1 MRRVLRS
8 AAALVTVAVA
18 AALLVAPA
26 PAQAYP
32 VREQQWYLESLRIPE
47 AHKLTRGRGVTVAV
61 VDSGVH
67 AAHPDLK
74 GQLLPGRSFYPG
86 GQANGWSDADREKG
100 HGTAVAG
107 IIAGRGGGGGT
118 REVGIAPEA
127 RILPVSLGPNT
138 AQWDVLAGIRWA
150 VDQGADVINLSL
162 AGSGKRAD
170 DAKAIEYALSKNVVV
185 VAGAGN
191 RSQGFDEVGTPA
203 NVPGVIAVSGTDRS
217 GKAWSGSATGPEV
230 VVAAPAVSLIAPLP
244 PGVNGSAYGMTQG
257 TSFATAIVS
266 GAVALIRARY
276 PKLDAANVV
285 NRLISTARDEGASG
299 RDPEFGF
306 GSLDVL
312 RALTASVPTVEANP
326 LLGPAAGGAEPPG
339 EGATRG
345 TDPKD
350 DEPAVSF
357 GVVDGWGAAVQVGL
371 CLLAV
376 LLAVAVV
383 VALVVVN
390 RRAKRRKAA
399 AGPPPSG
406 PPGYPGGYGP
416 PGTPGHPGGY
426 GPSGAPGQPG
436 GYGPPGASGHPGG
449 YGSPGQPTGYGSPGQ
464 PGGYGPPG
472 GQHPYQPR
480 PVGQPVPPYPP
491 GVGPG
496 GPVPPGPP
504 PTDQQQ
510 R

>member
-1 MRRVLRS
+1 MVTGKRVRRVLRS

-18 AALLVAPA
+18 GGAALLVAPA

-32 VREQQWYLESLRIPE
+32 VRDQQWYLDSLRIPE

-67 AAHPDLK
+67 GAHPDLK

-86 GQANGWSDADREKG
+86 GAADGWSDPDREKG
-100 HGTAVAG
+100 HGTAMAG
-107 IIAGRGGGGGT
+107 IIGGRGGGGGT
-118 REVGIAPEA
+118 RELGIAPEV
-127 RILPVSLGPNT
+127 RILPVALGPNS
-138 AQWDVLAGIRWA
+138 AQWDVLAGVRWA
-150 VDQGADVINLSL
+150 VDQGADVVNLSL
-162 AGSGKRAD
+162 SGFGSNVDSNRAV
-170 DAKAIEYALSKNVVV
+170 EYALSKDVVV

-191 RSQGFDEVGTPA
+191 RVQGFDEVGTPA

-230 VVAAPAVSLIAPLP
+230 VVAAPAVSIIAPVP
-244 PGVNGSAYGMTQG
+244 PGVNGSAYGMSEG
-257 TSFATAIVS
+257 TSSATAIVS

-312 RALTASVPTVEANP
+312 RALTASVPAVEANP
-326 LLGPAAGGAEPPG
+326 LLGPAAGGAKPPAG
-339 EGATRG
+339 AATRSA
-345 TDPKD
+345 DPRD
-350 DEPAVSF
+350 DEPSVSF

-383 VALVVVN
+383 VVLVVVN

-399 AGPPPSG
+399 AGPPPAG
-406 PPGYPGGYGP
+406 PPGYPGR
-416 PGTPGHPGGY
+416 PGAPGHPGGY
-426 GPSGAPGQPG
+426 GPPGAPGHPG
-436 GYGPPGASGHPGG
+436 GYGPPGA
-449 YGSPGQPTGYGSPGQ
+449 PGQPAGYGPPGA
-464 PGGYGPPG
+464 PGHVGGYGPPG

-491 GVGPG
+491 GAGPG

-504 PTDQQQ
+504 RADQQQ